1 MVKIKIGNITDTIFI
16 AINIIVI
23 VAMNFC
29 AYTAYLHP
37 TYHPN
42 FSYFGLAFPVFLA
55 ANVLFFF
62 FWLLRKNWLV
72 FLPLVGMLA
81 CACSVR
87 TFFPINYRPEAPEGS
102 IKFMSYNVA
111 NFGGPPM
118 AKVDY
123 DQNPVVRYMLDSD
136 ADIIC
141 IQEGNVAGSSKVAE
155 VLSKTYPYIMTGSQ
169 DGCHF
174 NACISKY
181 PVLSSEQIHYES
193 KTNRSYAYKLLID
206 DDTVL
211 VVNNH
216 FESYQLHTED
226 RDDYKK
232 IIMHPK
238 NDSTILRFD
247 SLTHK
252 LIAKNRIRGLQA
264 DRVAEYIDSVK
275 CKYKIAC
282 GDFNDPSLSYTH
294 HRMTRTMNDA
304 FTQSG
309 FGIGYSFNRS
319 GMYFRIDNILV
330 NDNIATYKTKVDN
343 SISESDHYPIISYLF
358 FKGKMKKNM

>member
-1 MVKIKIGNITDTIFI
+1 
-16 AINIIVI
+16 
-23 VAMNFC
+23 MNFC

-42 FSYFGLAFPVFLA
+42 LSYFGLAFPVFLA
-55 ANVLFFF
+55 ANVAMLIV
-62 FWLLRKNWLV
+62 WLIRKSKWM
-72 FLPLVGMLA
+72 FLPLVGMLL
-81 CACSVR
+81 CAYSVR
-87 TFFPINYRPEAPEGS
+87 TFFPINYRPEPPVGS

-111 NFGGPPM
+111 NFGGAPM
-118 AKVDY
+118 AKMEY
-123 DQNPVVRYMLDSD
+123 DQNPIVRYMLNSD

-141 IQEGNVAGSSKVAE
+141 IQEGNVAGQSKIVD
-155 VLSKTYPYIMTGSQ
+155 VLRKTYPYIQSGSQ

-181 PVLSSEQIHYES
+181 PIISAEEIHYES
-193 KTNRSYAYKLLID
+193 KTNKSYAYKLLID
-206 DDTVL
+206 EDTVL

-226 RDDYKK
+226 RNDYKQ

-238 NDSTILRFD
+238 NDSTMLRFD

-252 LIAKNRIRGLQA
+252 LIAKNKIRGLQV
-264 DRVAEYIDSVK
+264 DRVAEYIDSVQ
-275 CKYKIAC
+275 CKYTIAC

-294 HRMTRTMNDA
+294 HRLTRTLNDA
-304 FTQSG
+304 FTRSG

-330 NDNIATYKTKVDN
+330 SENIATYKTKVDN
-343 SISESDHYPIISYLF
+343 SIRESDHYPIISYLF
-358 FKGKMKKNM
+358 LKEK